1 MKKLKLREIWGLA
14 EGPAVGKWPSQDL
27 SLALAKARGWCS
39 LDPTKPSATLRV
51 FSETQVTVD
60 THLRAYVKTHRL
72 YNRQL

>member
-14 EGPAVGKWPSQDL
+14 EGPAVGKMAKSGLEPCFGESQ
-27 SLALAKARGWCS
+27 GWCS
-39 LDPTKPSATLRV
+39 LDPTQPSATLRV

-72 YNRQL
+72 HNRQL